1 MRSWARV
8 AVPRIAGEAP
18 PLLLAGSEPVPR
30 ATTRPAR
37 LYVCGITP
45 YDATHLGHAATYL
58 AFDLLQRQWLDR
70 GIEVDYVQN
79 VTDVDDPLLERAAAT
94 GVEWSEL
101 AAGQAEQFRTD
112 MAALRVVPPREWCGV
127 TESMTD
133 IVGLIE
139 MLGDAA
145 YLVENDLYF
154 DIEGRLGT
162 QLDEPTM
169 TSLFAER
176 GGDPDRPGKRNP
188 LDCLLWRAA
197 RPGEPSWESPWGPG
211 RPGWHIECAAIAHAR
226 LGPAIDVIGGGSDL
240 AFPHH
245 AMSAAETAA
254 ATGEPAARTYLHTGM
269 VAYGGAKMAKSDGN
283 LVLVADLLDA
293 GHEPMA
299 IRLALLG
306 HHYREDWE
314 WHDGELAAAEQRL
327 ARWRRDIEPE
337 STDAVRIEQGLVDE
351 VRARLADDLD
361 APGALAV
368 IDGWRGP
375 LDAQAI
381 DALLGVRL

>member
-8 AVPRIAGEAP
+8 DVPRIAGEAP
-18 PLLLAGSEPVPR
+18 ALLLSGSGPLPSA
-30 ATTRPAR
+30 ATGPAR

-79 VTDVDDPLLERAAAT
+79 VTDIDDPLLERAAIT

-101 AAGQAEQFRTD
+101 AAGQAERFRAD
-112 MAALRVVPPREWCGV
+112 MAALRIVPPREWCGV

-133 IVGLIE
+133 IVELIE
-139 MLGDAA
+139 KLADEV
-145 YLVENDLYF
+145 YLVEDDVYF
-154 DIEGRLGT
+154 DIDGWLGT
-162 QLDEPTM
+162 QLDEHAMVT
-169 TSLFAER
+169 LFAEG
-176 GGDPDRPGKRNP
+176 GGDPDRPGKRNR

-269 VAYGGAKMAKSDGN
+269 VAYAGAKMAKSDGN

-293 GHEPMA
+293 GHDPMA

-314 WHDGELAAAEQRL
+314 WHVSELAAAEQRL
-327 ARWRRDIEPE
+327 ARWRSGMDREAP
-337 STDAVRIEQGLVDE
+337 DAALVAE

-375 LDAQAI
+375 LATEAI

>member
-18 PLLLAGSEPVPR
+18 PLWLSGSGSVAGAPTG
-30 ATTRPAR
+30 AAR

-70 GIEVDYVQN
+70 GIDVDYVQN
-79 VTDVDDPLLERAAAT
+79 VTDVDDPLLARAAST

-101 AAGQAEQFRTD
+101 AAAQAERFRTD
-112 MAALRVVPPREWCGV
+112 MTALRIVPPREWCSV

-133 IVGLIE
+133 IIDLIE

-145 YLVENDLYF
+145 YLVEHDVYF
-154 DIEGRLGT
+154 DIDGWLGT
-162 QLDEPTM
+162 QLEERTM
-169 TSLFAER
+169 LSLFAEH

-197 RPGEPSWESPWGPG
+197 RAAEPSWESPWGPG

-254 ATGEPAARTYLHTGM
+254 ATGGPAARTYLHTGM
-269 VAYGGAKMAKSDGN
+269 VAYAGAKMAKSDGN
-283 LVLVADLLDA
+283 LVLVGDLLDA
-293 GHEPMA
+293 GHDPMA

-327 ARWRRDIEPE
+327 AQWRSGIEEE
-337 STDAVRIEQGLVDE
+337 SPDAALVGDGLVGE

-368 IDGWRGP
+368 IDDWRGP
-375 LDAQAI
+375 LPAEAI

>member
-1 MRSWARV
+1 
-8 AVPRIAGEAP
+8 VP
-18 PLLLAGSEPVPR
+18 SD
-30 ATTRPAR
+30 TTGPAR

-79 VTDVDDPLLERAAAT
+79 VTDIDDPLLERAAAT

-101 AAGQAEQFRTD
+101 AAGQAERFRAD
-112 MAALRVVPPREWCGV
+112 MAALRIVPPREWCGV

-133 IVGLIE
+133 SVELIA
-139 MLGDAA
+139 MLADAA
-145 YLVENDLYF
+145 YLVEDDLYF
-154 DIEGRLGT
+154 DVDGRLGT
-162 QLDEPTM
+162 QLDERTM
-169 TSLFAER
+169 VSLFAER
-176 GGDPDRPGKRNP
+176 GGDPDRPGKRHP

-197 RPGEPSWESPWGPG
+197 RPGEPSWDSPWGPG

-254 ATGEPAARTYLHTGM
+254 ATGQPAARTYLHTGM

-283 LVLVADLLDA
+283 LVL
-293 GHEPMA
+293 
-299 IRLALLG
+299 
-306 HHYREDWE
+306 YRN
-314 WHDGELAAAEQRL
+314 
-327 ARWRRDIEPE
+327 
-337 STDAVRIEQGLVDE
+337 DAVPLWHTETYGTSPGRAIMQLDGNLVVYDGSGTPIWASGT
-351 VRARLADDLD
+351 VGFDGAWLVMQADGNLVIYSSSG
-361 APGALAV
+361 APVWASGTS
-368 IDGWRGP
+368 GS
-375 LDAQAI
+375 
-381 DALLGVRL
+381 

>member
-8 AVPRIAGEAP
+8 DVPRIAGEAP
-18 PLLLAGSEPVPR
+18 ALLLSGSGPLPSA
-30 ATTRPAR
+30 ATGPAR

-79 VTDVDDPLLERAAAT
+79 VTDIDDPLLERAAIT

-101 AAGQAEQFRTD
+101 AAGQAERFRAD
-112 MAALRVVPPREWCGV
+112 MAALRIVPPREWCGV

-133 IVGLIE
+133 IVELIE
-139 MLGDAA
+139 KLADEV
-145 YLVENDLYF
+145 YLVEDDVYF
-154 DIEGRLGT
+154 DIDGWLGT
-162 QLDEPTM
+162 QLDEHAMVT
-169 TSLFAER
+169 LFAEG
-176 GGDPDRPGKRNP
+176 GGDPDRPGKRNR

-269 VAYGGAKMAKSDGN
+269 VAYAGAKMAKSDGN

-293 GHEPMA
+293 GHDPMA

-314 WHDGELAAAEQRL
+314 WHVSELAAAEQRL
-327 ARWRRDIEPE
+327 ARWRSGMDRAAP
-337 STDAVRIEQGLVDE
+337 DAALVAE

-375 LDAQAI
+375 LATEAI

>member
-101 AAGQAEQFRTD
+101 AAGQAERFRTD

-133 IVGLIE
+133 IVRLIE
-139 MLGDAA
+139 MLADAA

-154 DIEGRLGT
+154 DIDGKLGS
-162 QLDEPTM
+162 QLDERTM

-197 RPGEPSWESPWGPG
+197 RPGEPSWASPWGRG

-351 VRARLADDLD
+351 IRARLADDLD

>member
-8 AVPRIAGEAP
+8 DVPRIAGEAP
-18 PLLLAGSEPVPR
+18 ALLLSGSGPLPSA
-30 ATTRPAR
+30 ATGSAR

-79 VTDVDDPLLERAAAT
+79 VTDIDDPLLERAAIT

-101 AAGQAEQFRTD
+101 AAGQAERFRAD
-112 MAALRVVPPREWCGV
+112 MAALRIVPPREWCGV

-133 IVGLIE
+133 IVELIE
-139 MLGDAA
+139 KLADEV
-145 YLVENDLYF
+145 YLVEDDVYF
-154 DIEGRLGT
+154 DIDGWLGT
-162 QLDEPTM
+162 QLDEHAMVT
-169 TSLFAER
+169 LFAEG
-176 GGDPDRPGKRNP
+176 GGDPDRPGKRNR

-269 VAYGGAKMAKSDGN
+269 VAYAGAKMAKSDGN

-293 GHEPMA
+293 GHDPMA

-314 WHDGELAAAEQRL
+314 WHVSELAAAEQRL
-327 ARWRRDIEPE
+327 ARWRSGMDRAAP
-337 STDAVRIEQGLVDE
+337 DAALVAE

-375 LDAQAI
+375 LATEAI